1 MLSLLAVVVLAA
13 ACSWALTGMVRG
25 RMLARGRLDMP
36 NERSSHAVPT
46 PRGGGLAIAAVVL
59 GGMTLAAFRGW
70 LPLDVTMALVGG
82 GLLIAAI
89 GWLDD
94 WFNLNAW
101 PRLLVHA
108 IAAVWALAW
117 LGGMPRLQVGAGT
130 VGLGLFG
137 SVLAVLGIVWATNFY
152 NFMDGIDGIAG
163 VQAVAAGIAGGVLLM
178 LAGAPDLA
186 GAAVLVGAAS
196 AGFLVW
202 NWAPARIFMG
212 DVGSGLLGFLFAVLA
227 VASENRGAV
236 PLLAWTLLLGVFVVD
251 ATLTLLRRAL
261 EGEPVFAAH
270 RKHAY
275 QRAVQA
281 GMSHARVSTLVLVL
295 NVALAPLAL
304 LALRLP
310 DYLLAITGAG
320 IGALVLMQIGVLTWA
335 EAARAARETPAVLPP
350 VRTGEAP
357 ARPPYRAPSTAMLN
371 SGRRADRTA

>member
-1 MLSLLAVVVLAA
+1 
-13 ACSWALTGMVRG
+13 VRG
-25 RMLARGRLDMP
+25 RMLARGRLDVP

-59 GGMTLAAFRGW
+59 GGLSFAALLGW
-70 LPLDVTMALVGG
+70 IPFHVAMALVGG
-82 GLLIAAI
+82 GLLIGAI

-94 WFNLNAW
+94 WFNLSAW

-108 IAAVWALAW
+108 MAAAWALAW
-117 LGGMPRLQVGAGT
+117 LGGMPRLQVGAGS
-130 VGLGLFG
+130 VGLGLAG
-137 SVLAVLGIVWATNFY
+137 SLLAMLGIVWATNFY

-178 LAGAPDLA
+178 LAGAADLA

-212 DVGSGLLGFLFAVLA
+212 DVGSGLLGYLFAVLA

-236 PLLAWTLLLGVFVVD
+236 PLLVWTLLLGVFVVD
-251 ATLTLLRRAL
+251 ATLTLLRRARNR
-261 EGEPVFAAH
+261 EPVFAAH

-281 GMSHARVSTLVLVL
+281 GMSHARVSTMVLLL
-295 NVALAPLAL
+295 NGALALLCL
-304 LALRLP
+304 LALRMP

-320 IGALVLMQIGVLTWA
+320 IGTLALVQIGVLVWA
-335 EAARAARETPAVLPP
+335 DAARSAQEQPAAPSP
-350 VRTGEAP
+350 VRTGEAAP
-357 ARPPYRAPSTAMLN
+357 RTPYRAPSTAMLN